1 MKIPNLVAFAK
12 RALPALAL
20 SSLLLSAVAT
30 TAQPQPNS
38 PPTLSNQEREELE
51 RLRQDKEIRDRV
63 QAEVDRAFSRTTT
76 LLNTL
81 LLVLT
86 LFPIAIAVSIVLLRR
101 SMIEQI
107 ISDAQKELA
116 QLQEKFTRQIEETA
130 NTNSILE
137 QSALPQE
144 FNPSKTDIL
153 SQLNTILTQSQTI
166 LEDLKEQKE
175 SVQQEI
181 AQLRYAQ
188 TVKTPTVIDREIE
201 TSNFEHSYHN
211 SELVSDTQ
219 SESVAQ
225 TNNAESEQR
234 VTQTESANLNLD
246 LNAND
251 YLILGN
257 SCFSEGRYL
266 EANQSYNLAVKIE
279 PNFSE
284 ARYNN
289 ARCYAMQYRLNLA
302 VGNLQ
307 WAIDIEPRYK
317 EIAKTDEAFSAIRGE
332 EIFKKILDE

>member
-1 MKIPNLVAFAK
+1 MKIPNLGAFAK

-20 SSLLLSAVAT
+20 SSLLLSAVAA
-30 TAQPQPNS
+30 TAQPQLNS
-38 PPTLSNQEREELE
+38 LPTLSNQEREELE
-51 RLRQDKEIRDRV
+51 RLRQEKEIRDRV
-63 QAEVDRAFSRTTT
+63 QAEVDRAFTRTTT

-86 LFPIAIAVSIVLLRR
+86 LFPIAIAASVVLLRR
-101 SMIEQI
+101 SLMNQI

-116 QLQEKFTRQIEETA
+116 QIQEKFTRQIEETA
-130 NTNSILE
+130 NANLRLE
-137 QSALPQE
+137 QSALQQE
-144 FNPSKTDIL
+144 IKPFDTDTL
-153 SQLNTILTQSQTI
+153 SQINTILTEFQNI

-175 SVQQEI
+175 SVYQEI

-188 TVKTPTVIDREIE
+188 TVKTPTIIDREIE
-201 TSNFEHSYHN
+201 TSNFEHSYQN

-219 SESVAQ
+219 SEPVAQ
-225 TNNAESEQR
+225 TNGAVSEPR
-234 VTQTESANLNLD
+234 VTDTESANQNLD

-289 ARCYAMQYRLNLA
+289 ARCYAMQYRINLA

-332 EIFKKILDE
+332 ELFKQILNS

>member
-1 MKIPNLVAFAK
+1 MKIPNLVAIAK
-12 RALPALAL
+12 LALPALAL
-20 SSLLLSAVAT
+20 SSLLVSAVAT

-51 RLRQDKEIRDRV
+51 RLRQEKEIRDRV
-63 QAEVDRAFSRTTT
+63 QAEVDRAFSRITT

-81 LLVLT
+81 VLVLT
-86 LFPIAIAVSIVLLRR
+86 LFPIAIAVSVVLLRR
-101 SMIEQI
+101 SMTNQI
-107 ISDAQKELA
+107 ISDAQKEFT
-116 QLQEKFTRQIEETA
+116 QLQEQLIRQIEETA
-130 NTNSILE
+130 KANLKLE

-144 FNPSKTDIL
+144 ANFLETDTL
-153 SQLNTILTQSQTI
+153 SQLNTILTQAQII

-181 AQLRYAQ
+181 AKFRYAQ
-188 TVKTPTVIDREIE
+188 AVKIPTVIDREIE

-211 SELVSDTQ
+211 HELLSDTL
-219 SESVAQ
+219 SEPVAQ
-225 TNNAESEQR
+225 TNDAVSEQR
-234 VTQTESANLNLD
+234 VTETESVNQNLD

-307 WAIDIEPRYK
+307 WAIDIEPMYK

-332 EIFKKILDE
+332 EMFRKIVDE